1 MERQQVYRWADN
13 RLCGRAVKLENATDK
28 EGNPCTLYLKFNPE
42 KGRPTTSLRNPDEAQ
57 VIAPSNESRVQV
69 AVNNEGKTHEAS
81 KNVKEPLKQGQVAP
95 QKDEVQQ
102 KQQNVPKKKG
112 MKI

>member
-1 MERQQVYRWADN
+1 M
-13 RLCGRAVKLENATDK
+13 ENATDR

-69 AVNNEGKTHEAS
+69 AVNNEGKTHEAT

-95 QKDEVQQ
+95 KDGAQQ
-102 KQQNVPKKKG
+102 KQQNAPRKKG